1 MNTRRRTLETDRAQY
16 LHDSICAL
24 LPFVPL
30 ALDHATHSRRTG
42 TDKVI
47 VIVDQVSFGAHDDD
61 GHAGRIVCERART

>member
-1 MNTRRRTLETDRAQY
+1 MRTLETDRAQY

-30 ALDHATHSRRTG
+30 ALDHATHPRRTG

-47 VIVDQVSFGAHDDD
+47 VIVDQVCFGAHDDD
-61 GHAGRIVCERART
+61 GHASCIVRERARA